1 MPIPGE
7 VSRRMARVGET
18 FISFL
23 TVRVGLRANR
33 MRREM
38 AARRRRK
45 RLKLRLRLNLF
56 RISLNWKKVK
66 TTPRPKRIRIT
77 HRGKMGAMMTWFGF
91 TCFAAS
97 G

>member
-7 VSRRMARVGET
+7 VSKRMARVGET
-18 FISFL
+18 LISFL
-23 TVRVGLRANR
+23 TVQIGLRANR
-33 MRREM
+33 MSREM

-45 RLKLRLRLNLF
+45 RLRLWLRLNLF
-56 RISLNWKKVK
+56 RISLNWKKVMIN
-66 TTPRPKRIRIT
+66 PRARRIRIT
-77 HRGKMGAMMTWFGF
+77 HRGKMGAIMTWFGF